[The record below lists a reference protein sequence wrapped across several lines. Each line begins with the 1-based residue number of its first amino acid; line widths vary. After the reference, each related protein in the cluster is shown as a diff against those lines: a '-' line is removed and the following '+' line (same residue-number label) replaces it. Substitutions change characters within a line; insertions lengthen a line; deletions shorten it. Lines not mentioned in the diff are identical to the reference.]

1 MRSIFTKVVNF
12 IKETPGKI
20 ANVGS
25 KVIEAIING
34 LKSKAG
40 ELFGWIRGTWDK
52 VTSIFGGADP
62 GEPQPPTRPAAAAAP
77 GTYRGGQRSASPPGR
92 AMGGAVR
99 AGFPYIVGERRR
111 ELFVPGMDGAIIPRI
126 AQPITA
132 GAIAAM
138 LSTQPVIAAP
148 AAPSISIAQAPT
160 APSITIPT
168 APRAELPDLRPPL
181 PPHPQTVAPV
191 TIHAPVTINA
201 APGTDAMEIRR
212 QVELAFMDIQ
222 REIESSHRVLLN
234 D

>member
-1 MRSIFTKVVNF
+1 
-12 IKETPGKI
+12 
-20 ANVGS
+20 
-25 KVIEAIING
+25 
-34 LKSKAG
+34 
-40 ELFGWIRGTWDK
+40 
-52 VTSIFGGADP
+52 
-62 GEPQPPTRPAAAAAP
+62 
-77 GTYRGGQRSASPPGR
+77 
-92 AMGGAVR
+92 MGGPVR

-138 LSTQPVIAAP
+138 LSAQPVIAAP
-148 AAPSISIAQAPT
+148 GASSITMPAAP
-160 APSITIPT
+160 
-168 APRAELPDLRPPL
+168 RVELPDLRPPL
-181 PPHPQTVAPV
+181 PPQPQTVAPV

-201 APGTDAMEIRR
+201 GPGTDAMEIRR

>member
-1 MRSIFTKVVNF
+1 
-12 IKETPGKI
+12 
-20 ANVGS
+20 
-25 KVIEAIING
+25 
-34 LKSKAG
+34 
-40 ELFGWIRGTWDK
+40 
-52 VTSIFGGADP
+52 
-62 GEPQPPTRPAAAAAP
+62 
-77 GTYRGGQRSASPPGR
+77 
-92 AMGGAVR
+92 MGGPVR

-138 LSTQPVIAAP
+138 LSAQPVIAAP
-148 AAPSISIAQAPT
+148 GASSINIAQAPAAPSITMPA
-160 APSITIPT
+160 
-168 APRAELPDLRPPL
+168 APRVELPDLRPPL
-181 PPHPQTVAPV
+181 PPQPQTVAPV

-201 APGTDAMEIRR
+201 GPGTDAMEIRR